1 MKYFNKTLK
10 WHVLINEVLEKRE
23 RKKRQKINHMRTE
36 LSEDATKL
44 KKLRVPEVNN
54 YLNHHGLKQHLKSS
68 NCKTFMPAAEESSQ
82 SWPTLRNARTLTQ
95 NDNRASADSS
105 ETDESDHD
113 EYDSDAMDS
122 GGEDD
127 SSDVVLAFVNSD
139 EEDANYRSNATRSE
153 GAITRRSEIDFSFF

>member
-1 MKYFNKTLK
+1 M
-10 WHVLINEVLEKRE
+10 LEKRE

-54 YLNHHGLKQHLKSS
+54 YLNHHGLKQHLKSRKS
-68 NCKTFMPAAEESSQ
+68 EKVKAIVRHSCLQQKSLLRAGQ
-82 SWPTLRNARTLTQ
+82 PTLRNARTLTQ

-105 ETDESDHD
+105 ETDESDN
-113 EYDSDAMDS
+113 EYEGDAIDP

-127 SSDVVLAFVNSD
+127 SSDVVLAFVNSNED
-139 EEDANYRSNATRSE
+139 DANDRPNATRSE
-153 GAITRRSEIDFSFF
+153 RAITRRSEIEFSFF